1 MRTALPSSGGYPAV
15 QRRRGREAPIY
26 RACRRFCRNKL
37 AVAGLVI
44 VLLVI
49 VAAVLAPYIS
59 PHDPLHQDLME
70 EDAGLSWQHWLG
82 ADQLGRDILSRLI
95 YGARVALVVGGL
107 AVSASVVVGLF
118 IGIPSAYLGGWLD
131 DVVMRIMDVLL
142 AFPYLLLAIAIVA
155 ALGPGLYNTIIAIA
169 VWLIPTY
176 ARLSRSV
183 VLSTKQSLYV
193 EAARAIGSSAPAIM
207 WRHLLPSCLTPIL
220 VQVTLD
226 FGRAILMEAG
236 LSYLGYGIQPP
247 APSWGSMIAA
257 GQNDL
262 LLAPHIAMFP
272 GVAIV
277 VTVLSLNLIGDG
289 LRDALDWRG
298 R

>member
-193 EAARAIGSSAPAIM
+193 EAARAIGIQRAGHYVASSSSKLPDSHTRASHIGFWTSDPYGSRLELFGV
-207 WRHLLPSCLTPIL
+207 RHTA
-220 VQVTLD
+220 T
-226 FGRAILMEAG
+226 RAVMG
-236 LSYLGYGIQPP
+236 
-247 APSWGSMIAA
+247 
-257 GQNDL
+257 
-262 LLAPHIAMFP
+262 
-272 GVAIV
+272 
-277 VTVLSLNLIGDG
+277 
-289 LRDALDWRG
+289 
-298 R
+298 